1 MKFQMRNEDGLAGIR
16 RKATKLLARLSYL
29 VCKQCATKEC
39 EEDYAVSCEI
49 HEKINELLELL
60 E

>member
-1 MKFQMRNEDGLAGIR
+1 MRNEGLAGIR
-16 RKATKLLARLSYL
+16 RKATKLLARLSFL
-29 VCKQCATKEC
+29 VCKQCTTREC
-39 EEDYAVSCEI
+39 EEGYAVSCEI